1 MRLPGGKSQTQGLAR
16 PKQMLLTNHLIRRL
30 RTQLLGQWRGA
41 INGVLGKQIA
51 QGNFLFGDKGLILEA
66 ASLPP
71 HLKPPKSNPI
81 QR

>member
-1 MRLPGGKSQTQGLAR
+1 MRLPGRESQTQRLAR
-16 PKQMLLTNHLIRRL
+16 PEQVLLADHLIRRL
-30 RTQLLGQWRGA
+30 RAQLLGQRGGT

>member
-1 MRLPGGKSQTQGLAR
+1 MRLPRGESQAQRLAR
-16 PKQMLLTNHLIRRL
+16 PEQVLLADHLVRRL
-30 RTQLLGQWRGA
+30 RAQLLGQRSGT

-51 QGNFLFGDKGLILEA
+51 QWNFLSGDKGLILEA

-71 HLKPPKSNPI
+71 HLKLPKSNPI